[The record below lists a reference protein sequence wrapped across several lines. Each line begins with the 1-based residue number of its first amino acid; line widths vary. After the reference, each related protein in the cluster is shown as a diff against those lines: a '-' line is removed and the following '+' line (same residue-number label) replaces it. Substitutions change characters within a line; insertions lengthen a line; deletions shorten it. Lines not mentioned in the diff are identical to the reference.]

1 MTAEGDAALLDN
13 LRLSIYVLTA
23 EKSLA
28 ALLDGLVERYGS
40 DAVVVRAAENA
51 ALALA
56 AVKEMVKVRVRE
68 EHPAGS

>member
-1 MTAEGDAALLDN
+1 VTAEGDSALLDN

-28 ALLDGLVERYGS
+28 ALLDGLVERYGG